1 MAVAGPAHQGDW
13 RLGVDAGLHGATV
26 VPVYT
31 VLDPAGMRSSASAAR
46 LVPPKPTQPSPLPQT
61 LEEQNCE

>member
-1 MAVAGPAHQGDW
+1 LLEQNSPDRTAAAPHEG
-13 RLGVDAGLHGATV
+13 
-26 VPVYT
+26 
-31 VLDPAGMRSSASAAR
+31 AAR